1 MSNGPEKPKAVGVV
15 TVSATYGAGGSII
28 APRLALRLGVPF
40 VDRLIST
47 DIAHGLVTAEE
58 GVTEDEKAHAPT
70 NRFFLYM
77 ARLPTVLATPVP
89 EMEDIDAEQQIRRQ
103 AETAIQQLC
112 NTTGGVLLG
121 RAGAIVLAAQPRAF
135 HVRLTGPVDR
145 RVKRARLIE
154 GSKEETARDRLVET
168 DRARS
173 LYVKRLY
180 GKDPAEQSL
189 YHLALDSTV
198 LPTDAVVE
206 LVAAAATSYWDDL

>member
-1 MSNGPEKPKAVGVV
+1 
-15 TVSATYGAGGSII
+15 
-28 APRLALRLGVPF
+28 VPF

-103 AETAIQQLC
+103 AEAAIQQLC

-135 HVRLTGPVDR
+135 HVRLTGPVEQ
-145 RVKRARLIE
+145 RVKRAMLIE
-154 GSKEETARDRLVET
+154 DSNEDTARDRLVET

-180 GKDPAEQSL
+180 GKDPADPSL
-189 YHLALDSTV
+189 YHLALDTTV

-206 LVAAAATSYWDDL
+206 LVAAAASAYWDQPPSG